1 MSLSHILFAMKD
13 SEGIK
18 LTQNSVPTVQKRNP
32 PPDSTLT
39 VTASATKHVCG
50 IVDIALHN
58 ILCACT

>member
-1 MSLSHILFAMKD
+1 MKD
-13 SEGIK
+13 SEGNK

-32 PPDSTLT
+32 PANSTLT

-58 ILCACT
+58 ILCAWT

>member
-1 MSLSHILFAMKD
+1 MKD
-13 SEGIK
+13 SEDIK

-58 ILCACT
+58 IMYACT